1 MAIVSRQYEPPPPL
15 SSFVKCFWYWEG
27 APQTHSKERLMPNG
41 EPSIVLNLRDNPIQ
55 LYDPDN
61 LGRSRSYGHA
71 VVSGAHTNC
80 MVIDTLQQDRVFGI
94 QFRAGGAFPFI
105 RMPACELEN
114 TSVTLNYLW
123 PRANELRERL
133 LAAPTTDAMFP
144 IAEGFL
150 LAQLVRSLTLHPAV
164 NFACRQFCA
173 RPHDVTAASILDQ
186 TGLSQRRFIQLFH
199 EQIGVTPKAFCRV
212 RRFQRILE
220 SVHRAS
226 EVNWVRVALDCGYYD
241 QAHFIHDFRQFS
253 GLTPTQY
260 WEHATTHLNH
270 VPIL

>member
-1 MAIVSRQYEPPPPL
+1 
-15 SSFVKCFWYWEG
+15 
-27 APQTHSKERLMPNG
+27 MPNG
-41 EPSIVLNLRDNPIQ
+41 EPSVVINLRDDPLQ

-61 LGRSRSYGHA
+61 LDRSQSYGHC

-94 QFRAGGAFPFI
+94 QFRAGGAFPFF

-114 TSVTLNYLW
+114 TSVALNYLW
-123 PRANELRERL
+123 PRAGELRECL
-133 LAAPTTDAMFP
+133 LAAPAIDAMFP
-144 IAEGFL
+144 MAEQFL
-150 LAQLVRSLTLHPAV
+150 LWQLVKPLALHSAV
-164 NFACRQFCA
+164 AFARRQFCA
-173 RPHDVTAASILDQ
+173 RPHEVTVASVRDQ

-199 EQIGVTPKAFCRV
+199 QQVGLTPKSFCRV

-220 SVHRAS
+220 SVHCAR
-226 EVNWVRVALDCGYYD
+226 EVNWVHVALDCGYYD

-260 WEHATTHLNH
+260 RERATTHLNH
-270 VPIL
+270 VPII